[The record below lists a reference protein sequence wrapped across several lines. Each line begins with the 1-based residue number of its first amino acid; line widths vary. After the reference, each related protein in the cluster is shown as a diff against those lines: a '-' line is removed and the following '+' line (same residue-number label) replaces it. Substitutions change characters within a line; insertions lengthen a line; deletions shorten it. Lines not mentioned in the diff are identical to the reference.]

1 MKSFLILLILLAT
14 TLNAKTDAILK
25 LDTKGHT
32 ALIRDII
39 VTKSGDI
46 ISASDDKTIRV
57 WDSKTGREKRKILG
71 QIGQG
76 SEGKIFAIA
85 LSDDEKYLA
94 VGGFLNN
101 NGDKEWGNIRIY
113 NYKTGKLLKVLK
125 SHTDVVNDLSFK
137 DKYLIS
143 GSSDE
148 SAKIWSTSNWK
159 LLDTIEF
166 HKNYVYAVKIIKKS
180 NSLYAI
186 TAGYDNKI
194 ALYDIKK
201 REIIKSHTLDY
212 KLQYLATNP
221 KKNHIAV
228 CGKGRQIKIY
238 DYNLNLIK
246 TISSQTVPAGLAYK
260 GDYLVS
266 GSGSY
271 PDNINTYKVSNDYS
285 LHSSFKEH
293 DNVTMAVAFLD
304 TDTVVSAGG
313 NNNEIYIWNK
323 DTTKVVKKIAGVGN
337 RVWSVGIDGDKVAW
351 GNVFMTKTNEQTK
364 FQKSINLTNFTVTA
378 TKVGNEKTFNRISTK
393 NGNYTLSHSR
403 GGDYGYGD
411 AVLDIYKDGSKRD
424 SIIRGSTDGYRHRC
438 YGWYRDLIISGG
450 SNGYLKIYNK
460 SGQQVASLVGHTGEV
475 WSIALDGD
483 RLVSGGDDQTMMVWD
498 LSQLRIESGELKYD
512 EEFINRYMKKYDWSR
527 QDVIQAA
534 KEQGV
539 NIYLDNSQK
548 LYPMLNIFVS
558 KNNEY
563 IVWSK
568 SGYFTSSV
576 GGDKYVGYH
585 INSGANKEARY
596 VGSEKFFDTLYRPD
610 IISAIVQT
618 GSEKKAIA
626 YASQTKKV
634 QTVDITNWLPPIVT
648 LLSDDKI
655 STNKS
660 SITIKYQIQ
669 SDSKIT
675 NTIITLNGKKLD
687 TRALYIKKDKNNKTI
702 KIELE
707 NGENLISIKAKN
719 KYAYSDEVYI
729 NAYKKSKIKDIYKPT
744 LYLLS
749 IGVSKYKDS
758 QYNLKFAHKDSN
770 AIAKLFDNQK
780 GKIYKDVKIKNLTN
794 QNATSDNILD
804 GLDWIDK
811 EVTSK
816 DVAIIFIAGHGINDE
831 KGEYYFLSHEANLDR
846 LRRTA
851 LPWYELQRTIDNLPS
866 KTILLADTCH
876 SGNISSTRRDVTGA
890 IKSIINSGSG
900 SVIMTATTGNGYSY
914 EDNKWGHG
922 AFTKSIIEGIKNLKA
937 DYDNDKIITI
947 KEIDLY
953 ITNRVK
959 KLTNGKQK
967 PTTII
972 PQSVPDF
979 AIGVK

>member
-1 MKSFLILLILLAT
+1 
-14 TLNAKTDAILK
+14 
-25 LDTKGHT
+25 
-32 ALIRDII
+32 
-39 VTKSGDI
+39 
-46 ISASDDKTIRV
+46 
-57 WDSKTGREKRKILG
+57 
-71 QIGQG
+71 
-76 SEGKIFAIA
+76 
-85 LSDDEKYLA
+85 
-94 VGGFLNN
+94 
-101 NGDKEWGNIRIY
+101 
-113 NYKTGKLLKVLK
+113 
-125 SHTDVVNDLSFK
+125 
-137 DKYLIS
+137 
-143 GSSDE
+143 
-148 SAKIWSTSNWK
+148 
-159 LLDTIEF
+159 
-166 HKNYVYAVKIIKKS
+166 VKIIKKS

-186 TAGYDNKI
+186 TSGLDNKI

-293 DNVTMAVAFLD
+293 DNLTMAVAFLD
-304 TDTVVSAGG
+304 TDTVVSGG
-313 NNNEIYIWNK
+313 GDNYEIYIWNK
-323 DTTKVVKKIAGVGN
+323 DTTKVVKKISGVGN

-351 GNVFMTKTNEQTK
+351 GNTWTQTKGQSK

-403 GGDYGYGD
+403 GGDYDYGD
-411 AVLDIYKDGSKRD
+411 AVLDIYQNDSKISSIVKDATTGL
-424 SIIRGSTDGYRHRC
+424 RHRC
-438 YGWYRDLIISGG
+438 YGWWGEYIISGG
-450 SNGYLKIYNK
+450 SNGSLIIYNK
-460 SGQQVASLVGHTGEV
+460 SGKQVANLVGHTGEV

-483 RLVSGGDDQTMMVWD
+483 RLVSGSGDQTMMVWD
-498 LSQLRIESGELKYD
+498 LSSIDTDRLK
-512 EEFINRYMKKYDWSR
+512 S
-527 QDVIQAA
+527 V
-534 KEQGV
+534 
-539 NIYLDNSQK
+539 LH
-548 LYPMLNIFVS
+548 PMLNIFVS

-610 IISAIVQT
+610 IISAIIKT
-618 GSEKKAIA
+618 NSEKKAIA
-626 YASQTKKV
+626 YASQSKKV
-634 QTVDITNWLPPIVT
+634 KTVDIANWLPPIVT

-707 NGENLISIKAKN
+707 DGENLISIKAKN

-794 QNATSDNILD
+794 QSATSDNILD

-914 EDNKWGHG
+914 EDNDWGHG

-972 PQSVPDF
+972 PQSVPNF